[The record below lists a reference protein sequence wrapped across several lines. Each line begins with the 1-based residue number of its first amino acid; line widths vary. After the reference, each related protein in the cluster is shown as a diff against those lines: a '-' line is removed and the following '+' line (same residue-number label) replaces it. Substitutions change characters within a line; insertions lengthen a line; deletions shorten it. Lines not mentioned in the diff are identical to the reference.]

1 MKAVL
6 CTHYAGPEELEIA
19 DSDPPSAGP
28 GEVVVAVRAAGLNFF
43 DTLII
48 ENKYQF
54 KPELPFSPGAEVA
67 GEVLHTG
74 PGVTAFRPGD
84 RVMAYTVWGGARE
97 QLAVPEDSVIAMPDG
112 LDFTVAAG
120 LIVTYGTSLHA
131 LRDRAKLQPGET
143 LAVLGASGGVGQ
155 AAVEI
160 GKAMGARVIAC
171 ASADD
176 KLEFCRALGADETV
190 NYSTEDLKTR
200 LKELTGG
207 EGVDVI
213 YDPVGAD
220 LAEAAFRA
228 IGWKGRFLVIGF
240 AGGGIPKMPLN
251 LALLK
256 GADIVGVFWGD
267 HLKREPAL
275 HRANMAQLLDW
286 VLEGKVKPHIHK
298 VYPLEQTADALQA
311 IARREVLGKVIVTP

>member
-6 CTHYAGPEELEIA
+6 CTQFGGPETLEMA
-19 DSDPPSAGP
+19 DIESPVAGP

-48 ENKYQF
+48 QNKYQF
-54 KPELPFSPGAEVA
+54 KPDLPFSPGAEIA
-67 GEVLHTG
+67 GEVTSLG
-74 PGVTAFRPGD
+74 DGVEGIQVGD
-84 RVMAYTVWGGARE
+84 RVMAYSVWGGVRAE
-97 QLAVPEDSVIAMPDG
+97 IAISQDAVIAMPDG
-112 LDFTVAAG
+112 LDFVTAAG

-131 LRDRAKLQPGET
+131 LQDRADMQPGET

-171 ASADD
+171 ASSDD
-176 KLEFCRALGADETV
+176 KLEFCRTLGADETL
-190 NYSTEDLKTR
+190 NYTNEDLKTR
-200 LKELTGG
+200 LKELTDGK
-207 EGVDVI
+207 GVDVI

-220 LAEAAFRA
+220 LAEPALRA
-228 IGWKGRFLVIGF
+228 IGWKGRFLVVGF
-240 AGGGIPKMPLN
+240 AGGGIPKIPLN

-256 GADIVGVFWGD
+256 GCQIVGVFWGD
-267 HLKREPAL
+267 HLVREPDR

-286 VLEGKVKPHIHK
+286 VVEGKIKPHIHK
-298 VYPLEQTADALQA
+298 VYPLAETADALMA
-311 IARREVLGKVIVTP
+311 IARREVRGKVIVTP

>member
-6 CTHYAGPEELEIA
+6 CTQFGGPETLEMA
-19 DSDPPSAGP
+19 DIESPVAGP

-48 ENKYQF
+48 QNKYQF
-54 KPELPFSPGAEVA
+54 KPDLPFSPGAEIA
-67 GEVLHTG
+67 GEVTSLG
-74 PGVTAFRPGD
+74 DGVEGIQVGD
-84 RVMAYTVWGGARE
+84 RVMAYSVWGGVRAE
-97 QLAVPEDSVIAMPDG
+97 IAISQEAVIAMPDG
-112 LDFTVAAG
+112 LDFVTAAG

-131 LRDRAKLQPGET
+131 LKDRADMQPGET

-171 ASADD
+171 ASSED
-176 KLEFCRALGADETV
+176 KLEFCRTLGADETL
-190 NYSTEDLKTR
+190 NYTDEDLKTR
-200 LKELTGG
+200 LKELSDGK
-207 EGVDVI
+207 GVDVI

-220 LAEAAFRA
+220 LAEPALRA
-228 IGWKGRFLVIGF
+228 IGWKGRFLVVGF
-240 AGGGIPKMPLN
+240 AGGGIPKIPLN

-256 GADIVGVFWGD
+256 GCQIVGVFWGD
-267 HLKREPAL
+267 HLVREPDR

-286 VLEGKVKPHIHK
+286 VVDGKIKPHIHK
-298 VYPLEQTADALQA
+298 IYPLEETADALLA
-311 IARREVLGKVIVTP
+311 IARREVRGKVIVTP

>member
-6 CTHYAGPEELEIA
+6 CTQFGGPETLEVA
-19 DSDPPSAGP
+19 DIESPVAGP

-48 ENKYQF
+48 QNKYQF
-54 KPELPFSPGAEVA
+54 KPDLPFSPGAEIA
-67 GEVLHTG
+67 GEVKSVG
-74 PGVTAFRPGD
+74 EGVENLQVGD
-84 RVMAYTVWGGARE
+84 RVMAYSMWGGVRAE
-97 QLAVPEDSVIAMPDG
+97 IAISQEAVIAMPDG
-112 LDFTVAAG
+112 LDFITAAG

-131 LRDRAKLQPGET
+131 LKDRADLQPGET

-171 ASADD
+171 ASSDD
-176 KLEFCRALGADETV
+176 KLEFCRGLGADETL
-190 NYSTEDLKTR
+190 NYTDEDLKVR
-200 LKELTGG
+200 LKELTDGK
-207 EGVDVI
+207 GVDVI

-220 LAEAAFRA
+220 LAEPALRA
-228 IGWKGRFLVIGF
+228 IGWKGRFLVVGF
-240 AGGGIPKMPLN
+240 AGGGIPKIPLN

-256 GADIVGVFWGD
+256 GCQIVGVFWGD
-267 HLKREPAL
+267 HLVREPAR

-286 VLEGKVKPHIHK
+286 VVEGKIKPHIHK
-298 VYPLEQTADALQA
+298 VYPLAETSDALLA
-311 IARREVLGKVIVTP
+311 IARREVRGKVIVTP

>member
-6 CTHYAGPEELEIA
+6 CTQFGGPETLQVA
-19 DSDPPSAGP
+19 DIESPVAGR
-28 GEVVVAVRAAGLNFF
+28 GEVVIAVKAAGLNFF

-54 KPELPFSPGAEVA
+54 KPDLPFSPGAEIA
-67 GEVLHTG
+67 GEVLSLG
-74 PGVTAFRPGD
+74 DGVEGLQIGD
-84 RVMAYTVWGGARE
+84 RVMGYSVWGGARAE
-97 QLAVPEDSVIAMPDG
+97 ISISQEAVIRMPDE
-112 LDFTVAAG
+112 LDFVTAAG

-131 LRDRAKLQPGET
+131 LKDRADMQPGET

-171 ASADD
+171 ASSDD
-176 KLEFCRALGADETV
+176 KLAFCRELGADETL
-190 NYSTEDLKTR
+190 NYTDEDLKVR
-200 LKELTGG
+200 LKELTDGK
-207 EGVDVI
+207 GVDVI

-220 LAEAAFRA
+220 LAEPALRA
-228 IGWKGRFLVIGF
+228 IGWKGRFLVVGF
-240 AGGGIPKMPLN
+240 AGGGIPKIPLN

-256 GADIVGVFWGD
+256 GCQIVGVFWGD
-267 HLKREPAL
+267 HLVREPSL

-286 VLEGKVKPHIHK
+286 VVAGKIKPHIHK
-298 VYPLEQTADALQA
+298 VYPLEETGDALMA
-311 IARREVLGKVIVTP
+311 IARREVRGKVIVTP

>member
-6 CTHYAGPEELEIA
+6 CTQFGGPETLEMA
-19 DSDPPSAGP
+19 DIESPVAGP

-48 ENKYQF
+48 QNKYQF
-54 KPELPFSPGAEVA
+54 KPDLPFSPGAEIA
-67 GEVLHTG
+67 GEVTSLG
-74 PGVTAFRPGD
+74 DGVEGIQVGD
-84 RVMAYTVWGGARE
+84 RVMAYSVWGGVRAE
-97 QLAVPEDSVIAMPDG
+97 IAISQDAVIAMPDG
-112 LDFTVAAG
+112 LDFVTAAG

-131 LRDRAKLQPGET
+131 LQDRADMQPGET

-171 ASADD
+171 ASSDD
-176 KLEFCRALGADETV
+176 KLEFCRTLGADETL
-190 NYSTEDLKTR
+190 NYTNEDLKTR
-200 LKELTGG
+200 LKELTDGK
-207 EGVDVI
+207 GVDVI

-220 LAEAAFRA
+220 LAEPALRA
-228 IGWKGRFLVIGF
+228 IGWKGRFLVVGF
-240 AGGGIPKMPLN
+240 AGGGIPKIPLN

-256 GADIVGVFWGD
+256 GCQIVGVFWGD
-267 HLKREPAL
+267 HLVREPDR

-286 VLEGKVKPHIHK
+286 VVEGKIKPHIHK
-298 VYPLEQTADALQA
+298 VYPLEETADALMA
-311 IARREVLGKVIVTP
+311 IARREVRGKVIVTP